1 MPVIEIPVKCFSLE
15 HTMLSGQPPFF
26 LMEYDNRTAKFLVDR
41 TPMSVEQIANV
52 LKVEWKGKLSEE
64 EVQSVV
70 ENRFRLKDDMASIYK
85 KIIRDRFMLNAVTT
99 LYGLRLTLSDPWET
113 LACFICSANN
123 NLRNIKCIVNNL
135 SRRFGERAEADGKYM
150 YGFPDAL
157 SISKADFR
165 ALRECK
171 LGFRADYLKNAAK
184 VCSERIDLKEIA
196 GMSYSEARMELM
208 RIPGVG
214 EKITDCVLLFSYG
227 KLEAFPIDV
236 WVRRTMQR
244 IYFKN
249 KKIADRVIRKFAQ
262 DYWNGYAG
270 YAQQYV
276 YWYGRNKSTN
286 LF

>member
-1 MPVIEIPVKCFSLE
+1 MPVIEISVKCFSLE

-41 TPMSVEQIANV
+41 TPVSVEQIANV

-135 SRRFGERAEADGKYM
+135 SRRFGERAEADGGCIYR
-150 YGFPDAL
+150 FPDAL
-157 SISKADFR
+157 SISKADLKSFK
-165 ALRECK
+165 ECK
-171 LGFRADYLKNAAK
+171 LGFRAEYLRNAAK
-184 VCSERIDLKEIA
+184 ACSGKIDLNDIACIGYKE
-196 GMSYSEARMELM
+196 GKMELM

-214 EKITDCVLLFSYG
+214 EKIADCVLLFAYG

-244 IYFKN
+244 VYFKN
-249 KKIADRVIRKFAQ
+249 KKVSDEKIREFAN
-262 DYWNGYAG
+262 DYWGGYAG
-270 YAQQYV
+270 YAQQYIF
-276 YWYGRNKSTN
+276 YWGWKNRKE
-286 LF
+286 